1 MLQKTAL
8 VLLALVPLCRGDD
21 KYSKTNTQ
29 SWGFLPAGQVE
40 LRVRYGDVHIVPGDD
55 SHIVLSYTMH
65 SNHSD
70 FDRKVE
76 PQFEVKGSKAVL
88 TLKAPHS
95 GNTEVN
101 IKLPARTDIYLRVS
115 ARSEERRVG
124 KECRSRRSPY
134 DQNK

>member
-1 MLQKTAL
+1 
-8 VLLALVPLCRGDD
+8 
-21 KYSKTNTQ
+21 
-29 SWGFLPAGQVE
+29 
-40 LRVRYGDVHIVPGDD
+40 
-55 SHIVLSYTMH
+55 MH

-115 ARSEERRVG
+115 AGDITLGPIEGNKDLETHAGDIDIDIAQRSEERRVG
-124 KECRSRRSPY
+124 KEWRSRGRPCLA
-134 DQNK
+134 K